1 MSANAGSHR
10 PGTLASLGESNWF
23 VGLLVGVVGALAAL
37 MLPVAGRL
45 QSKDSFRWI
54 MLTVEQ
60 FAATLNMIG
69 WSVIGVIAAILGM
82 VVALIAF
89 VGLRETMVGSQRR
102 RDLMID
108 AAGFLIVLATALS
121 TVLSLAAVLAAVP
134 APYLRSLSHPGL
146 TSSGTYD
153 GMLLGP
159 GPGSGEA
166 LQLQTG
172 QVFIGFAAL
181 GLLAAS
187 KYVDRA
193 VRTWFADEHDMQLRD
208 LHLFSTR
215 IGARERRVEYID
227 RQWPTAGNAG
237 SSRSVLFYAAALTAL
252 VALLSAGLNTLAV
265 SLIRALENE
274 RNNGWELFLGSAL
287 VAAVQALLVSIVCL
301 SLWKVRMEGAELSW
315 STARRWKFRRLLAWC
330 VAVIVTGALPTLF
343 VILRRFDP
351 EPAPLWRVLVTLGLL
366 FLLPAGV
373 FWLRRGRY
381 SWRHVAALQ
390 TKQSLQASIR
400 DDDARRRRIV
410 ATNVATTSAGATAPA
425 VVVPV
430 RRRVISFLGVR
441 ISW

>member
-1 MSANAGSHR
+1 
-10 PGTLASLGESNWF
+10 
-23 VGLLVGVVGALAAL
+23 
-37 MLPVAGRL
+37 
-45 QSKDSFRWI
+45 

-102 RDLMID
+102 RDLVID

-121 TVLSLAAVLAAVP
+121 TVLSLAAVLAAIP

-146 TSSGTYD
+146 ASGRTYD
-153 GMLLGP
+153 GMLL

-193 VRTWFADEHDMQLRD
+193 VRTWFADEHDMQLSD
-208 LHLFSTR
+208 LRLFDKR
-215 IGARERRVEYID
+215 ISERTNQITYID
-227 RQWPTAGNAG
+227 RQWPTAGDSS

-265 SLIRALENE
+265 SLIRALGDEA
-274 RNNGWELFLGSAL
+274 NNGWELFFGSAL
-287 VAAVQALLVSIVCL
+287 VAAAQALLVSIVCL
-301 SLWKVRMEGAELSW
+301 SSWKVRMEGAELSW
-315 STARRWKFRRLLAWC
+315 STARRWKFRRFLAWC
-330 VAVIVTGALPTLF
+330 VAIIVTGALPALF
-343 VILRRFDP
+343 LILRRFDP
-351 EPAPLWRVLVTLGLL
+351 EPAPLWRVSVTLVLL
-366 FLLPAGV
+366 FFVPAGV

-390 TKQSLQASIR
+390 TKQALQASIR
-400 DDDARRRRIV
+400 DDDARRRRLP
-410 ATNVATTSAGATAPA
+410 AMNVATTSPAATAPA
-425 VVVPV
+425 TVAPV